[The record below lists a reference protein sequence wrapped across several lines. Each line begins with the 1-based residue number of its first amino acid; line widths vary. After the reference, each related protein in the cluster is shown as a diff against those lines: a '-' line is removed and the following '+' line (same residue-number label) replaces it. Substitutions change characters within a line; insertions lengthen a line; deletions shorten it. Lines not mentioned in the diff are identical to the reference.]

1 MQADEDIGKVAQ
13 ATPTAVAKALEL
25 FMIALVSKGS
35 LNAKEQSSKRVT
47 ATHLK
52 NALLSDS
59 QFDFLTEICENVPEE
74 GSGKRKKGDGSGAAG
89 GAAGG
94 SGTKSE
100 ESDAEEEIVGAGHKK
115 KGRVRKKK
123 GHGDDSD

>member
-35 LNAKEQSSKRVT
+35 LNAKESSSKRVT

-59 QFDFLTEICENVPEE
+59 QFDFLTEICENVPDE
-74 GSGKRKKGDGSGAAG
+74 GSGGAKRKKAG
-89 GAAGG
+89 EG
-94 SGTKSE
+94 GTKSE
-100 ESDAEEEIVGAGHKK
+100 ESDADEEIVGAGQQKK

-123 GHGDDSD
+123 GQSGEESD

>member
-59 QFDFLTEICENVPEE
+59 QFDFLTEICENVPDE
-74 GSGKRKKGDGSGAAG
+74 GSGGAKRKKGGDGAG
-89 GAAGG
+89 
-94 SGTKSE
+94 GTKSE
-100 ESDAEEEIVGAGHKK
+100 ESDADEEIVGAGQQKK

-123 GHGDDSD
+123 GQSGEDSD

>member
-59 QFDFLTEICENVPEE
+59 QFDFLNEICENVAEE
-74 GSGKRKKGDGSGAAG
+74 GGGKRKKADGSAG
-89 GAAGG
+89 GN
-94 SGTKSE
+94 KSE
-100 ESDAEEEIVGAGHKK
+100 ESDADEEIVGAGQKK

-123 GHGDDSD
+123 GQSGDDSD